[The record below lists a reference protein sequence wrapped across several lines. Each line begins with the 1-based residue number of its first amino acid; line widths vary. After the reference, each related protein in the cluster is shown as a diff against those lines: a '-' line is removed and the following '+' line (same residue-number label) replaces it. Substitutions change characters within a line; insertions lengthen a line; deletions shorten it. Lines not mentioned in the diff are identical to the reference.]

1 MYSSRPSIFCM
12 PDSIAHDSSW
22 ATLRGAIS
30 AVAIANREVVVLSF
44 VNVAHFVVDCLLLL
58 ERARGAND
66 STAADRRPMEAR
78 AS

>member
-22 ATLRGAIS
+22 GTLRGAIS
-30 AVAIANREVVVLSF
+30 AVAIANREVVVVVSL
-44 VNVAHFVVDCLLLL
+44 VNVAHFVVGCLLL

-66 STAADRRPMEAR
+66 STAADRRTMEAK

>member
-22 ATLRGAIS
+22 GTLRGAIS
-30 AVAIANREVVVLSF
+30 AVAIANREVVVVSF
-44 VNVAHFVVDCLLLL
+44 VNVAHFVVGCLLL

-66 STAADRRPMEAR
+66 STAADRRTMEAK